1 MGLEGAST
9 EALARSKTDYETFLA
24 DPENLKLVREKLAT
38 EGLTAEQRHVLEVPT
53 RRLRGLNLLYH
64 ARIAA
69 YLNGM
74 PRSSCWSCW
83 MRNAYNKY
91 SHSGPCQKGLA

>member
-38 EGLTAEQRHVLEVPT
+38 EGVTAEQKHVLQVID
-53 RRLRGLNLLYH
+53 LILCDHVAVYH
-64 ARIAA
+64 ASVT
-69 YLNGM
+69 
-74 PRSSCWSCW
+74 SSPSITF
-83 MRNAYNKY
+83 
-91 SHSGPCQKGLA
+91 SHEGFGDAPYAPHGLTRGHPL